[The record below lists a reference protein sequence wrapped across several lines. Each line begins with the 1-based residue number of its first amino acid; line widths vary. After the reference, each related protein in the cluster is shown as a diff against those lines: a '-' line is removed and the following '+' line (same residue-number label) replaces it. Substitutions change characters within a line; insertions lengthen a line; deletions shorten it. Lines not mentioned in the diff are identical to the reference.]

1 MKFAFATTL
10 FPKQLPLDIAG
21 VIATAP
27 RERFLDFWNTWDRP
41 ARMAVVGDIAVALVE
56 KLIAAQFTDLAARGP
71 ARPDPSL
78 GEIVKTD
85 GVRAYFFS
93 EAEMPNTR
101 ISVLSRTLA
110 GAEPDTAANRLKPL
124 PARSDSR

>member
-1 MKFAFATTL
+1 MKSAFATTL

-41 ARMAVVGDIAVALVE
+41 ARMAVVGDIAVALAE
-56 KLIAAQFTDLAARGP
+56 KLIAAHFTDPAVRGP

-85 GVRAYFFS
+85 GVRAYFF
-93 EAEMPNTR
+93 PKPR
-101 ISVLSRTLA
+101 CRT
-110 GAEPDTAANRLKPL
+110 
-124 PARSDSR
+124 PAS

>member
-85 GVRAYFFS
+85 GVRAYFF
-93 EAEMPNTR
+93 PKPR
-101 ISVLSRTLA
+101 CRT
-110 GAEPDTAANRLKPL
+110 
-124 PARSDSR
+124 PAS